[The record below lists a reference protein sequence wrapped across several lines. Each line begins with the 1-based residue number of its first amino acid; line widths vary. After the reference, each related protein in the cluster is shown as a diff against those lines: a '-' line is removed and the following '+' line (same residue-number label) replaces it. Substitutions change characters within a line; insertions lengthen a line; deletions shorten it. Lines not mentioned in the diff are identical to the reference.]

1 VSTLSRLIAS
11 EIKDHGPIPVSRFMD
26 LALAHPEHGYYR
38 TRDPLGQ
45 TGDFITAPEISQMFG
60 EIIGLW
66 AAVVWQ
72 SLGCPDPFILAEFGP
87 GRGTMMADALRA
99 AKLQPGFV
107 EAAHIHLV
115 ETSPTLRA
123 HQKETLAGHHPIWH
137 DTIEDLPQGPSIII
151 ANEFFDALP
160 IQQFL
165 LGEHGWT
172 ERLIAGGDPFHFV
185 ASKPIPDAIRLAEN
199 LPETSPPNTIK
210 ETCPA
215 ALAIAESIARR
226 LVEHSGACL
235 IIDYGYADDA
245 VGETWQAIQHHE
257 FVDPLIDPGDSDL
270 TAHVNFKAL
279 CQAGRAGGASCFGP
293 VTQGA
298 FLMDLGIGQR
308 AQRLNKN
315 ATPEQIEVID
325 ASLRRLIA
333 PSEMGNLFKVMA
345 LASPDLETL
354 PGLSQNSEAQ
364 NIEAQNTVAPS

>member
-1 VSTLSRLIAS
+1 VSTLSSLIAS
-11 EIKDHGPIPVSRFMD
+11 EIKDHGPIPLSHFMD

-72 SLGCPDPFILAEFGP
+72 TLGSPDPFILAEFGP

-99 AKLQPGFV
+99 GKLQPGFV

-123 HQKETLAGHHPIWH
+123 HQNKTLSGHQPVWH
-137 DTIEDLPQGPSIII
+137 NTIEDLPEGPSIII

-165 LGEHGWT
+165 RGDQGWT
-172 ERLIAGGDPFHFV
+172 ERLIAGDDPFYFV
-185 ASKPIPDAIRLAEN
+185 ASEPIADAIRHAEN
-199 LPETSPPNTIK
+199 LPETSPINAIK
-210 ETCPA
+210 ETCPP
-215 ALAIAESIARR
+215 ALAIAESIAKR
-226 LVEHSGACL
+226 LVDHSGACL

-257 FVDPLIDPGDSDL
+257 FVDPLVAPGDSDL

-279 CQAGRAGGASCFGP
+279 CQAGHAGGASCFGP

-298 FLMDLGIGQR
+298 FLIDLGIGQR
-308 AQRLNKN
+308 AQRLTKN
-315 ATPEQIEVID
+315 GTPEQIELID
-325 ASLRRLIA
+325 ASLRRLVA

-354 PGLSQNSEAQ
+354 PGLPQN
-364 NIEAQNTVAPS
+364 NKAPS